1 MRRFMRAR
9 RVRNLVVIFD
19 ESGLA
24 FGDNHFL
31 GIFSSIVN
39 VDLLCLFSKA
49 FMFSIIGRDDCICMY
64 TYACYIVQA
73 C

>member
-9 RVRNLVVIFD
+9 RVRNLVVILD

-39 VDLLCLFSKA
+39 VGGV
-49 FMFSIIGRDDCICMY
+49 IGS
-64 TYACYIVQA
+64 
-73 C
+73 